1 MEFNVTTDNDGNAFI
16 YAMWHGYNIETEE
29 FVSDPTITIK
39 SSDGSKTLK
48 TAELPYTEGEHWA
61 GELNYAGGRAF
72 VLTVP
77 QE

>member
-16 YAMWHGYNIETEE
+16 YAMWHGYNINTAE

-39 SSDGSKTLK
+39 SSNGSKTLREA
-48 TAELPYTEGEHWA
+48 TDLPYTEGCYWA
-61 GELNYAGGRAF
+61 NDSDAGGRAF